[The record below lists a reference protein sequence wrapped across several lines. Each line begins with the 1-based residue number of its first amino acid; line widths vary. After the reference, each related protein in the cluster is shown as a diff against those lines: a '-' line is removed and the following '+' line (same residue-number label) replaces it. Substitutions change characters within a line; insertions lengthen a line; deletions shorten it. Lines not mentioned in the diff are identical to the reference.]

1 MVTKKTIIYT
11 KNDWLIGSSVYT
23 EDPTNTKMFKHK
35 KLWVVIK
42 VFCTSPVDIGH
53 KLSVHKTFN
62 LRPVSTGYTVKDK

>member
-53 KLSVHKTFN
+53 KLSVHKTFS

>member
-53 KLSVHKTFN
+53 ELSVHKTFN

>member
-62 LRPVSTGYTVKDK
+62 LRPVSTGYTAKDK

>member
-42 VFCTSPVDIGH
+42 VFCTSPVDIAH

>member
-35 KLWVVIK
+35 KCLNQL
-42 VFCTSPVDIGH
+42 D
-53 KLSVHKTFN
+53 
-62 LRPVSTGYTVKDK
+62 VSGETW

>member
-53 KLSVHKTFN
+53 KLRVHKTFN